1 MENTIHIKAGEMRRA
16 AEVLKCL
23 GHPMRIEIVSLLGK
37 GEMNVRDLEKRLG
50 IQQSIVSQQL
60 GILKA
65 RKIVEPRREKNS
77 VYYSLADKNIL
88 SLLTCMSR
96 CQKKQ

>member
-1 MENTIHIKAGEMRRA
+1 MKNTIQLKASDMNRA

-23 GHPMRIEIVSLLGK
+23 GHPMRIEIVALLG
-37 GEMNVRDLEKRLG
+37 GREMNVRDLEKRLD

-65 RKIVEPRREKNS
+65 KKIVVPRREGNS

-88 SLLTCMSR
+88 RLLQCMSR

>member
-1 MENTIHIKAGEMRRA
+1 MRRA

-23 GHPMRIEIVSLLGK
+23 GHPLRIEIVSLLGK
-37 GEMNVRDLEKRLG
+37 GEMNVRDLGKRLD

-65 RKIVEPRREKNS
+65 KKIVLARREKNS
-77 VYYSLADKNIL
+77 VYYSLADTTIL
-88 SLLTCMSR
+88 GLLECMSR
-96 CQKKQ
+96 CQKKYV